1 MIYIL
6 LETAA
11 LGKILH
17 IFAPFLETLQIKEI
31 SKREIK
37 KLRRKP

>member
-17 IFAPFLETLQIKEI
+17 KFAPSLETLQIREVSQK
-31 SKREIK
+31 EIK

>member
-17 IFAPFLETLQIKEI
+17 IFVPSSEMLQIKEV
-31 SKREIK
+31 SKKEIK